1 MTQRRTI
8 RIPKIPPLDPIKKST
23 TSESFEA
30 VDTWKNRRRMTW
42 VAVVVGL
49 IIYPFLLFVAGGLF
63 PNAGKLVESVQYS
76 LYSLIGGIVIS
87 YFGGVTAEDIIKN
100 RNEKKNDGQ

>member
-1 MTQRRTI
+1 MTTRRTI
-8 RIPKIPPLDPIKKST
+8 RIPKTPPLEPVQKNIT
-23 TSESFEA
+23 FESVES

-49 IIYPFLLFVAGGLF
+49 IIYPLLLFIAGGLF
-63 PNAGKLVESVQYS
+63 PNAGALVESVQFS

-100 RNEKKNDGQ
+100 KGNKKNDSQ

>member
-1 MTQRRTI
+1 MSTRRNI
-8 RIPKIPPLDPIKKST
+8 RIPKMPPPQSIKDIDLF
-23 TSESFEA
+23 ES

-49 IIYPFLLFVAGGLF
+49 IVYPLLLFISGGLF
-63 PNAGKLVESVQYS
+63 PNAGALVESVQFS
-76 LYSLIGGIVIS
+76 LYSLIGGIVLS

-100 RNEKKNDGQ
+100 KGSKKNEQ